1 MTQPAAVIA
10 SQAQALIALLQH
22 DQAESCAREAEMAAT
37 RARDTLRAAHREARR
52 LVHEAVPDERSRR
65 EIALAQ
71 ARAGVETRR
80 RQTAQREAS
89 RVVDAAWKCMP
100 GTLRGLWQDAAH
112 REAWCRAAIA
122 GAARVLQTE
131 RWEIR
136 SAAQTSPAE
145 LQRLGDVARAAGV
158 REVQARVLPDIDA
171 GLAIGSAGA
180 TFDATLAGLLSVRQ
194 AIEAEL
200 HAQYLAEALR

>member
-10 SQAQALIALLQH
+10 SQAQALIALLRRG
-22 DQAESCAREAEMAAT
+22 QAEACAREAELAAT
-37 RARDTLRAAHREARR
+37 RARETVRAAHREARL
-52 LVHEAVPDERSRR
+52 LVHEAVQDERSRR
-65 EIALAQ
+65 EVALAQ

-100 GTLRGLWQDAAH
+100 GMLRSLWRDAAR
-112 REAWCRAAIA
+112 REAWCHAAIA

-131 RWEIR
+131 RWEIGC
-136 SAAQTSPAE
+136 AAQTLPAE
-145 LQRLGDVARAAGV
+145 LQSLCDIARAAGV
-158 REVQARVLPDIDA
+158 REVQARVRQDIDA

-180 TFDATLAGLLSVRQ
+180 TFDATLAGLLSLRQ
-194 AIEAEL
+194 GIEADL